1 MQLIS
6 KFKRI
11 ICFLL
16 YFIDICSKYVGV
28 VPLKDEKS
36 FYNY

>member
-11 ICFLL
+11 VCFLL
-16 YFIDICSKYVGV
+16 YFINIYRKYVGV
-28 VPLKDEKS
+28 VLLKDEKS
-36 FYNY
+36 CYNY